1 LHPLTKEPDS
11 EKFIKMAGS
20 PHSFYNYRGGLIR
33 LLHCRRSKAIA
44 PSPNSDLALL
54 QLLLARAIAATLT
67 KTLDLD
73 EVLLL
78 GIQSLALALPEA
90 PVKSREGAAGAMARL
105 IETYRKFH
113 PMTTAELVD
122 LAIALPGFD
131 PREFAQTLRDR
142 LERGDRPVSGSW
154 VSTDWL
160 LLYGV
165 FWGAIVAVKPGQS
178 FTSRNI

>member
-1 LHPLTKEPDS
+1 MPKKTPELIVKRIERAILAGDGSYNEIAQRHNVSKPTIERIARSLH
-11 EKFIKMAGS
+11 
-20 PHSFYNYRGGLIR
+20 
-33 LLHCRRSKAIA
+33 
-44 PSPNSDLALL
+44 L
-54 QLLLARAIAATLT
+54 QDRKTASAAATGAIAATLT
-67 KTLDLD
+67 NALDLD

-78 GIQSLALALPEA
+78 GIQSLADALPEA

-142 LERGDRPVSGSW
+142 LERG
-154 VSTDWL
+154 
-160 LLYGV
+160 
-165 FWGAIVAVKPGQS
+165 A
-178 FTSRNI
+178 